1 MTNNK
6 LIDYTVL
13 ENKQLT
19 DSVYEM
25 ILEGDT
31 SSFIKP
37 GQFVN
42 LQIPNLYLRRPIS
55 VCEYDDKTITITYK
69 VVGSGTKKLSQM
81 KPNEVINTLVG
92 LGNGYELSIKEPAVL
107 VIGGGVGIPPLVQLC
122 KELRKMAK
130 QVHVI
135 LGFNQKSEVF
145 YEEKF
150 IKLGCKVIVC
160 TVDGSYGCKGMVDT
174 VIMSNNLHDLP
185 YFACGP
191 LPMMKA
197 IYKISTNEGQLS
209 LEERMGCGFGACM
222 GCSIETK
229 VGPQRVCKEGPVFNS
244 EVLLWGD

>member
-6 LIDYTVL
+6 LIDYTIL

-25 ILEGDT
+25 VLEGDT
-31 SSFIKP
+31 SSFSKP

-55 VCEYDDKTITITYK
+55 VCEYDDKTIIITYK
-69 VVGSGTKKLSQM
+69 VVGSGTKKLAQM
-81 KPNEVINTLVG
+81 KPKEVINMLVG
-92 LGNGYELSIKEPAVL
+92 LGNGYDLNIDQPAVL

-130 QVHVI
+130 QVHVV

-150 IKLGCKVIVC
+150 KSLGCEVTVC
-160 TVDGSYGCKGMVDT
+160 TVDGSYGCEGMVDK
-174 VIMSNNLHDLP
+174 VIMDNDLQGLP
-185 YFACGP
+185 YFTCGP

-197 IYKISTNEGQLS
+197 IYKISTNQGQLS